1 MFWIFLASAPE
12 EVKRVFSLENA
23 NQVQLTPNNSNL
35 TLTRTSRYMQLKP
48 KLISP
53 GFPSYIYCNFTL
65 GNSNPR

>member
-48 KLISP
+48 KSISP